1 MHARILSPR
10 LYLLL
15 KTVALVAIFYKTPL
29 ISEWI
34 ICVVT
39 RPNFTEVQILDLVV
53 FKPRLGF
60 SALIRGR
67 VLPKFFF
74 GLNGSKENGATENG
88 AINSRN

>member
-15 KTVALVAIFYKTPL
+15 KTAALVALFYKTPL

-34 ICVVT
+34 LCVVT
-39 RPNFTEVQILDLVV
+39 RPNFTKVQILGLVV
-53 FKPRLGF
+53 FKSRLGF
-60 SALIRGR
+60 SALRGR

-74 GLNGSKENGATENG
+74 GLNRGKENG